1 MPKSPAKQI
10 ASGSFT
16 GTGAAVE
23 VKLGFKPRRV
33 EIFNNTDGDD
43 LFINF
48 EGMSAGD
55 AIKIAAAVSKVTTNG
70 ISLRNYG
77 FTAGS
82 DCSESGK
89 SMLWLAYE

>member
-1 MPKSPAKQI
+1 MPKSQGLQI
-10 ASGSFT
+10 ASGSYT
-16 GTGAAVE
+16 GTGSAVE

-43 LFINF
+43 LFIHF

-55 AIKIAAAVSKVTTNG
+55 AIKSAAAISKVTTNG

-82 DCSESGK
+82 DCSESAK
-89 SMLWLAYE
+89 VMLWFAFE